1 MTFYTITSL
10 IESYLSECLAG
21 IKNNEHGKHG
31 PCTVRSDIP
40 EQGKWFIKKKKKG
53 YLMRGIFKLLK
64 LASIL
69 NLSFLFYNKSDL
81 RFFRADF
88 FSAES

>member
-1 MTFYTITSL
+1 MLVVIDWFSVKVKNTITSL

-40 EQGKWFIKKKKKG
+40 EQGKWFI
-53 YLMRGIFKLLK
+53 
-64 LASIL
+64 
-69 NLSFLFYNKSDL
+69 NT
-81 RFFRADF
+81 
-88 FSAES
+88 